1 MAQTWS
7 MTTAGRECDETPAA
21 GARRRQ
27 LRMMQ
32 LFFAGAAALAMLA
45 LLDAARPD
53 TTETMLGSGS
63 VRLTDMAV
71 DLPAPASGTVG
82 LQFPQAP
89 PNVSG
94 GGGFA
99 ADDDSDQA
107 QQQEQLA
114 LQQMQQSE
122 QQAEEQNEEAEQ
134 QFEQGVQQAQ
144 MDEQQANDP

>member
-1 MAQTWS
+1 
-7 MTTAGRECDETPAA
+7 MTTTADRQRHETPAT
-21 GARRRQ
+21 GARCRQ

-32 LFFAGAAALAMLA
+32 LFFAGAAAIAMLA
-45 LLDAARPD
+45 LMDAARPD

-63 VRLTDMAV
+63 VRLADMAV
-71 DLPAPASGTVG
+71 DLPAPASGPVG

-94 GGGFA
+94 GGGLA
-99 ADDDSDQA
+99 ADDDDQA

-134 QFEQGVQQAQ
+134 QFEQGMQQAQ

>member
-1 MAQTWS
+1 
-7 MTTAGRECDETPAA
+7 
-21 GARRRQ
+21 
-27 LRMMQ
+27 MMQ
-32 LFFAGAAALAMLA
+32 LFFAGAAAIAMLA
-45 LLDAARPD
+45 LLDAAGPD

-71 DLPAPASGTVG
+71 DLPAPASGPVG

-107 QQQEQLA
+107 QQQEEQA

-122 QQAEEQNEEAEQ
+122 QQAEQQNEAAQQQAQQAEQ
-134 QFEQGVQQAQ
+134 QGQWVEEHPG
-144 MDEQQANDP
+144 P

>member
-1 MAQTWS
+1 
-7 MTTAGRECDETPAA
+7 
-21 GARRRQ
+21 
-27 LRMMQ
+27 MMQ
-32 LFFAGAAALAMLA
+32 LFFAGAAAIAMLA

-71 DLPAPASGTVG
+71 DLPAPASGPVG

-107 QQQEQLA
+107 QQQEEQA

-122 QQAEEQNEEAEQ
+122 QQAEQQNEAAQQQAQQAEQ
-134 QFEQGVQQAQ
+134 QGQWVEEHTG
-144 MDEQQANDP
+144 P

>member
-1 MAQTWS
+1 ML
-7 MTTAGRECDETPAA
+7 
-21 GARRRQ
+21 Q
-27 LRMMQ
+27 LI
-32 LFFAGAAALAMLA
+32 FAGIAAIAMLA

-71 DLPAPASGTVG
+71 DLPAPTSDPAD
-82 LQFPQAP
+82 LQFPQTP
-89 PNVSG
+89 PNLIG

-99 ADDDSDQA
+99 ADDDNDQA

-134 QFEQGVQQAQ
+134 QFEQGMQQAQ